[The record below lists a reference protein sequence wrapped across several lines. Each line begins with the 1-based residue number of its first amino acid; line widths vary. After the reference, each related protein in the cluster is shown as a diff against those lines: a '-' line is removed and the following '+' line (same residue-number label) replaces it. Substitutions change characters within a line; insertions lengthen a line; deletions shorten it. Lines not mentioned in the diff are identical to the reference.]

1 MIYLD
6 MIKLPSSLSGQQLH
20 ILIWKPEQPVGVV
33 QLVHGMA
40 EHIARYDE
48 FARHLCTQGYAVIG
62 HSHLGHGLSVNKP
75 DDLGYFGKKDG
86 WKHLTEDV
94 HLVRQEAQQRF
105 PGLPHFILG
114 HSMGSFVLRTYVTLP
129 QAAGIAGAIFSG
141 TGHMPAIVLQAGR
154 AICSLLIP
162 LRGRHH
168 RSAFINSTGFGGYS
182 KAFIPCRT
190 EFDWLSKNEESID
203 HYIADPLCGF
213 CFTVSGFRD
222 MFKGMLYIGRQKNI
236 SQAEKSLPCLFI
248 SGNRDPVGECGKGV
262 NKIADM
268 FRKTGINSVEVRLY
282 ENDRHEVLN
291 ETDRE
296 NAYAD
301 VCAFISKHIS
311 AVE

>member
-1 MIYLD
+1 
-6 MIKLPSSLSGQQLH
+6 
-20 ILIWKPEQPVGVV
+20 
-33 QLVHGMA
+33 
-40 EHIARYDE
+40 
-48 FARHLCTQGYAVIG
+48 
-62 HSHLGHGLSVNKP
+62 
-75 DDLGYFGKKDG
+75 
-86 WKHLTEDV
+86 
-94 HLVRQEAQQRF
+94 
-105 PGLPHFILG
+105 
-114 HSMGSFVLRTYVTLP
+114 
-129 QAAGIAGAIFSG
+129 
-141 TGHMPAIVLQAGR
+141 
-154 AICSLLIP
+154 
-162 LRGRHH
+162 
-168 RSAFINSTGFGGYS
+168 
-182 KAFIPCRT
+182 
-190 EFDWLSKNEESID
+190 
-203 HYIADPLCGF
+203 
-213 CFTVSGFRD
+213 